1 MMENKVFRLPT
12 VGGLLRER
20 YVEARLHND
29 DHANPELMERVA
41 KLQDELAQTRGV
53 PYYLVVDPKTG
64 KTLGRFPG
72 PDRSGE
78 DYFRWLQ
85 KFAE

>member
-1 MMENKVFRLPT
+1 MMETLVFRLPT

-29 DHANPELMERVA
+29 DHSNPELMQRVA
-41 KLQDELAQTRGV
+41 KLQDELARTRGV
-53 PYYLVVDPKTG
+53 PYYLVLDAGTG
-64 KTLGRFPG
+64 ATLGSFPG

-78 DYFRWLQ
+78 DYFRWLE
-85 KFAE
+85 KFAK